1 MRCMRRILQIGLAFV
16 AIAGAGCVAPA
27 PISRGAAAGIADNV
41 QRAHSMNWGDPVEV
55 LPPSPPDAQ
64 GHRWWQVR
72 YAGTPA
78 RLIIIDADTGWGR
91 LPPADYVPRG
101 QPQPPPPVTAGRAP
115 LVSEGSFIYCLTA
128 PVELPEAALA
138 ELEREAARLNAL
150 AATTDLY
157 PLFSVRT
164 DRSGRSSLIYGWQGD
179 RGMVRD
185 DHVAQWVAVR
195 TTYAPTATWSDLLS
209 R

>member
-1 MRCMRRILQIGLAFV
+1 MHCMLRALHVGMVIVSL
-16 AIAGAGCVAPA
+16 AGCVAPA
-27 PISRGAAAGIADNV
+27 PITRGAAAGIADNV
-41 QRAHSMNWGDPVEV
+41 QRAHSMSWGDPIEV
-55 LPPSPPDAQ
+55 LPPSTPDAD

-91 LPPADYVPRG
+91 LPSSDYVPRG
-101 QPQPPPPVTAGRAP
+101 QLQPPPPVDGRAP
-115 LVSEGSFIYCLTA
+115 LVQEGSFIYCLTA
-128 PVELPEAALA
+128 PTVADEAGVIQLD
-138 ELEREAARLNAL
+138 REAARLNAL
-150 AATTDLY
+150 AGTTDLY

-179 RGMVRD
+179 RGMARD
-185 DHVAQWVAVR
+185 EHVAQWVAVR
-195 TTYAPTATWSDLLS
+195 TTYAATAQWSDLLP

>member
-1 MRCMRRILQIGLAFV
+1 MRLRYYVGSAFAV
-16 AIAGAGCVAPA
+16 LVMVGCVSPP

-55 LPPSPPDAQ
+55 LPPSAPDAQ

-72 YAGTPA
+72 YTGSPP

-101 QPQPPPPVTAGRAP
+101 HVQPPPPVAGVAGRAP
-115 LVSEGSFIYCLTA
+115 MLLEGSFIYCLTA
-128 PVELPEAALA
+128 PAEVPDAAVA

-157 PLFSVRT
+157 PMFSVRT
-164 DRSGRSSLIYGWQGD
+164 DRSGRTSLIYGWQGD
-179 RGMVRD
+179 RGMARD
-185 DHVAQWVAVR
+185 EHVAQWVAVR
-195 TTYAPTATWSDLLS
+195 TTYAATAQWSDLLP

>member
-1 MRCMRRILQIGLAFV
+1 MRWCLTCGSVFV
-16 AIAGAGCVAPA
+16 ALLTVGCVAPP

-55 LPPSPPDAQ
+55 LPPSAPDAQ

-72 YAGTPA
+72 YPGTPP
-78 RLIIIDADTGWGR
+78 RLILIDADSGWGR
-91 LPPADYVPRG
+91 LPPADYVARG
-101 QPQPPPPVTAGRAP
+101 QAQVPPSPAAARPPM
-115 LVSEGSFIYCLTA
+115 LQDGSFIYCLTA
-128 PVELPEAALA
+128 PAEADAAAVA

-164 DRSGRSSLIYGWQGD
+164 DRSQRSALIYGWQGD
-179 RGMVRD
+179 RGMARD
-185 DHVAQWVAVR
+185 EHVAQWVALR
-195 TTYAPTATWSDLLS
+195 TTYAPTAVWSDLLP

>member
-1 MRCMRRILQIGLAFV
+1 MVPMLLRHDLGLVFV
-16 AIAGAGCVAPA
+16 LLMVVGCVAPA

-55 LPPSPPDAQ
+55 LPPSPPDAH

-101 QPQPPPPVTAGRAP
+101 QPQPPLPPTTGRAP
-115 LVSEGSFIYCLTA
+115 MLLEGSFIYCLTA
-128 PVELPEAALA
+128 PAEVSADASA
-138 ELEREAARLNAL
+138 ELDREAARLNAL

-157 PLFSVRT
+157 PMFSVRT

-179 RGMVRD
+179 RGMARD
-185 DHVAQWVAVR
+185 EHVAQWVAVR
-195 TTYAPTATWSDLLS
+195 TTYAATAQWSDLLP